1 MQHLFST
8 QTYQIKFTYQSVLL
22 RGLLAFLGI
31 IIGLALIIEII
42 ARLFFIP
49 FSFPSLGSDNFYFD
63 YKVYALES
71 HMRQVENLDCL
82 VLGSSVANS
91 DLDPEIIANAYRDK
105 TGKQIHCFNIG
116 IPALT
121 AENAIPIADAIIQRY
136 QPKVILFILIPR
148 DLMDHEFT
156 VEQLEHNLWVNY
168 HRGQGSPESWL
179 IVNSYSLRYFTTSQY
194 WQTLANREKM
204 TYETDPIS
212 PYGYSRITG
221 QNQPYPRDWLLE
233 NDKSLEGVWEQGKT
247 YTILHKLTSLKTD
260 KTKFVFIEAP
270 AYTIINMDRDDP
282 AIQHYENDYI
292 ANLQSY
298 LDGQNIPFWRTLEIG
313 EEIPK
318 PGWFDWLH
326 LNTQGSP
333 ILSQWIGERLAE
345 NPDFFE

>member
-1 MQHLFST
+1 M
-8 QTYQIKFTYQSVLL
+8 YKSVLL
-22 RGLLAFLGI
+22 QGLVKFLGL
-31 IIGLALIIEII
+31 IIGIALTIEIT

-63 YKVYALES
+63 HKIYALES
-71 HMRQVENLDCL
+71 QMRWNGNLDCL

-156 VEQLEHNLWVNY
+156 VEQLEHNPWVDY
-168 HRGQGSPESWL
+168 HRGQGSLESWL
-179 IVNSYSLRYFTTSQY
+179 IVNSYSLRYFTTWQY
-194 WQTLANREKM
+194 WQILANREKM
-204 TYETDPIS
+204 NNETSPIS
-212 PYGYSRITG
+212 SYGYSKITG
-221 QNQPYPRDWLLE
+221 QNQPYPRNWLLE
-233 NDKSLEGVWEQGKT
+233 NDENLQNVWLKGET
-247 YTILHKLTSLKTD
+247 YANLDKLTSLKTH
-260 KTKFVFIEAP
+260 KTNFIFIEAP
-270 AYTIINMDRDDP
+270 AYSIINLNRADP

-292 ANLQSY
+292 VNLQSY

-313 EEIPK
+313 KEIPE

-326 LNTQGSP
+326 LNTHGSP
-333 ILSQWIGERLAE
+333 ILSQWVGEKLAE
-345 NPDFFE
+345 NPEFFE